1 MKYDNPSSAQ
11 TAIEEMDKKVIVEG
25 SRPIT
30 VELSHGMYFNW
41 LFFFVVML
49 SSYSWRLYF
58 VGLFELN
65 LSSLF
70 GRNVEQLNMNT

>member
-1 MKYDNPSSAQ
+1 VKYDNPSSAQ

-49 SSYSWRLYF
+49 SSYS
-58 VGLFELN
+58 
-65 LSSLF
+65 
-70 GRNVEQLNMNT
+70 